1 MKYVI
6 SEFGEVAVDGPFH
19 AQMARTLQGRVAAA
33 GHYRISADGTR
44 VEVYGHSRGLHIQ
57 AKPED
62 AILIARHL
70 GL

>member
-6 SEFGEVAVDGPFH
+6 SDLGEVAVNGPFH
-19 AQMARTLQGRVAAA
+19 AEMARKLQGRVIAA
-33 GHYRISADGTR
+33 GHYRISADGSR
-44 VEVYGHSRGLHIQ
+44 VEVFGYSRGLHIR

-62 AILIARHL
+62 APLIARHL